1 MWKVEIKMKN
11 NSKFFIAMLSIVI
24 GTEFAVFN
32 NADAASVRAP
42 VRVSTATSRRP
53 AATNTK
59 IVMPTPAVPET
70 LTTTPAPETVS
81 QPAEEQESEI
91 IIENKSS
98 NFEVSVSAA
107 NESSVVDNSFAE
119 MIRKQRAAFEAN
131 ETTTTATSAQQ
142 NALRTN
148 SNNCDKD
155 LRKCMATKC
164 GNDFTKCA
172 LDGDTMFGDKL
183 NACRRDT
190 ECTGEEFQLFTTEIK
205 ADRDMNVRLASY
217 NRVISCGNE
226 YNACLVNECG
236 KTYNKCLGKS
246 KEDAAVQKCASIAK
260 ECVEADSGL
269 ANRFGTA
276 IGKLRESA
284 EKEVKEDDKRMYA
297 LRDSMQ
303 SVCKRMGAM
312 FDERTFDCIFTVN
325 FFAGNDQ
332 KNPMASRKRYA
343 GDTFVCM
350 QEWFGVDTTTYKE
363 NAYRETRAQTGASSA
378 MLGSG
383 VGTAVGLVSS
393 GAIDRAI
400 DTQKS
405 KKDLKSE
412 CKAKGGTLKGSE
424 CVFDNDKSENA
435 EQKKAKEQNEKE
447 IKAIQK
453 ASERGDFE
461 KMKQGLSEH
470 VNSNKITQSLSED
483 FKKAQEKV
491 SESEKKEQGNLQT
504 ANLEVNIDTGA
515 VSKTGRQ
522 VTNVSVANGVTNSI
536 SERQLELQYYQLKPI
551 NIGK

>member
-1 MWKVEIKMKN
+1 MWKVEIKMKRN
-11 NSKFFIAMLSIVI
+11 DRFFIAMLSIVI
-24 GTEFAVFN
+24 GTVFAVID
-32 NADAASVRAP
+32 NANAAARTP

-59 IVMPTPAVPET
+59 VVTPTPVTQET

-81 QPAEEQESEI
+81 QPTEEQPTEI

-98 NFEVSVSAA
+98 NFEVSVSAPI
-107 NESSVVDNSFAE
+107 ESSVSDNSFAE

-131 ETTTTATSAQQ
+131 ETTNAVATAQQ
-142 NALRTN
+142 TALKTS
-148 SNNCDKD
+148 SNTCDRD

-226 YNACLVNECG
+226 YNACLINECG
-236 KTYNKCLGKS
+236 KTYNKCLGKP

-297 LRDSMQ
+297 MRDSMQ

-393 GAIDRAI
+393 GAIDRAL
-400 DTQKS
+400 DTQKA
-405 KKDLKSE
+405 KKEL
-412 CKAKGGTLKGSE
+412 
-424 CVFDNDKSENA
+424 NA
-435 EQKKAKEQNEKE
+435 E
-447 IKAIQK
+447 
-453 ASERGDFE
+453 
-461 KMKQGLSEH
+461 
-470 VNSNKITQSLSED
+470 
-483 FKKAQEKV
+483 KKAQEASQKQEEKEV
-491 SESEKKEQGNLQT
+491 KEAEKAEKKAQKQAEKE
-504 ANLEVNIDTGA
+504 AKKEA
-515 VSKTGRQ
+515 K
-522 VTNVSVANGVTNSI
+522 A
-536 SERQLELQYYQLKPI
+536 EK
-551 NIGK
+551 K